1 MILVTGATGLL
12 GSRLLYDLAKEGKF
26 VRALKRNNSSLELFH
41 NWTRDEPALQ
51 KKIEWVDGDLLD
63 IFSLEQALM
72 DVTIVYHCAASI
84 SFDPSKAKLMEQ
96 INIDGTANLVNLC
109 LEKKKFKH
117 FCHVSSVSS
126 LGRMIDG
133 AMIDEHSDWIPGS
146 HNSNYGISK
155 YGAEREVW
163 RGISEGLN
171 AVIVN
176 PSIILGPGDWSKG
189 SSELFLRIKNGFKFY
204 TDGES
209 GFVDVRDVSLA
220 LRFLIEKEITAERFI
235 LNGENISFH
244 KFFNQIAN
252 ALNVKAPS
260 IQIKPWVSAIVWRL
274 EKIRSLIVGKSPFI
288 TKETAH
294 SSQQHYRYNAD
305 KIRALG
311 FQFRPLNETIID
323 TCNAL
328 KNS

>member
-12 GSRLLYDLAKEGKF
+12 GSRLLYDLAKEGKM
-26 VRALKRNNSSLELFH
+26 VRALKRHSSSVELFN
-41 NWTRDEPALQ
+41 NWTKETIEL
-51 KKIEWVDGDLLD
+51 KKNIEWVDGDLLD
-63 IFSLEQALM
+63 IFSLEHALI
-72 DVTIVYHCAASI
+72 DVTIVYHCSAFI

-96 INIDGTANLVNLC
+96 INIEGTANLVNLC
-109 LEKKKFKH
+109 LEKKEFKH

-126 LGRMIDG
+126 LGRMIDSV
-133 AMIDEHSDWIPGS
+133 MIDEHSDWIPGS

-176 PSIILGPGDWSKG
+176 PTIILGPGDWSKG
-189 SSELFLRIKNGFKFY
+189 SSELFLKIKNGFKFY

-220 LRFLIEKEITAERFI
+220 MRFLVEKKITAERYI

-244 KFFNQIAN
+244 KFFNQIAKE
-252 ALNVKAPS
+252 LNVKAPS
-260 IQIKPWVSAIVWRL
+260 IRVQPWVSAIIWRL
-274 EKIRSLIVGKSPFI
+274 EKIRSLISGKSPFI

-294 SSQQHYRYNAD
+294 SSQQHYHYNTD
-305 KIRALG
+305 KIKALG
-311 FQFRPLNETIID
+311 FQFRPFSDTIID
-323 TCNAL
+323 TCIAL
-328 KNS
+328 KNT

>member
-1 MILVTGATGLL
+1 MILVTGGTGLL
-12 GSRLLYDLAKEGKF
+12 GSRLLYDLAKEGKK
-26 VRALKRNNSSLELFH
+26 VRALKRTSSSLKIFN
-41 NWTRDEPALQ
+41 NWIKDEPELN
-51 KKIEWVDGDLLD
+51 KNIEWIDGNLLD
-63 IFSLEQALM
+63 LFSLEQALT

-84 SFDPSKAKLMEQ
+84 SFDPKKAKLMEQ
-96 INIDGTANLVNLC
+96 INIEGTANLVNLC
-109 LEKKKFKH
+109 LGKTEFKN

-126 LGRMIDG
+126 LGRMIEG

-155 YGAEREVW
+155 YGSEREVW

-176 PSIILGPGDWSKG
+176 PSIILGPGDWIKG
-189 SSELFLRIKNGFKFY
+189 SSELFLKIKNGFKFY

-220 LRFLIEKEITAERFI
+220 MRFLVEKEITGERFI
-235 LNGENISFH
+235 LNGENSSFH
-244 KFFNQIAN
+244 TFFNQIAN

-260 IQIKPWVSAIVWRL
+260 IKIKPWVSAIVWRL
-274 EKIRSLIVGKSPFI
+274 EKIRSGISGNSPFI

-294 SSQQHYRYNAD
+294 SSQQHYHYNAD
-305 KIRALG
+305 KIKALG
-311 FQFRPLNETIID
+311 FQFRPLSETIND